1 MSTQTQGEHEF
12 DVEVLVSGEE
22 IRGYTAGEALQA
34 GDTVAITG
42 DLEVTVATDGG
53 PSIGVAA
60 YDVAQ
65 GEEVPVLG
73 DDCEVRVEVSEAVNA
88 GDALVPDGLGTV
100 RQALSGQTPPEQPL
114 AVANESGGS
123 GELIQAYISA
133 STGVLA

>member
-1 MSTQTQGEHEF
+1 
-12 DVEVLVSGEE
+12 VEVLVSGEE
-22 IRGYTAGEALQA
+22 IRGYSAGEALQA

-42 DLEVTVATDGG
+42 DLEVTVATEGG

-60 YDVAQ
+60 YDVAA

-73 DDCEVRVEVSEAVNA
+73 DDCEVRIEVSEAVSA
-88 GDALVPDGLGTV
+88 GDALVPDGIGTV
-100 RQALSGQTPPEQPL
+100 RQALSGEQPL

-133 STGVLA
+133 STGVIA